1 MRNLLLQLTGR
12 AIRTRVLTFAILLFV
27 PVAFAVH
34 TEQASAAS
42 FDILFECDLGCTTG
56 VDQPVGSFSIEDSIL
71 LDLGNAD
78 SLVDVQSSRVSAF
91 GFTWEHP
98 ASPDFGGTAPQALL
112 DANGDPLALS
122 WSASAAGIGINFKLF
137 DFDTTPPGWACEG
150 DCPVLG
156 GASGTYSVV
165 PVPEP
170 SAVLVFGLGL
180 VVVSPLL
187 RRSR

>member
-1 MRNLLLQLTGR
+1 MRNLLLQLPGR
-12 AIRTRVLTFAILLFV
+12 AIRARVLTFAMLLFV
-27 PVAFAVH
+27 PAAFAVH
-34 TEQASAAS
+34 SEQASAAS

-78 SLVDVQSSRVSAF
+78 SLVDVQSIRVSAF

-98 ASPDFGGTAPQALL
+98 GSPDFFGTAPQALL

-122 WSASAAGIGINFKLF
+122 WTASAAGIGFNIKLF
-137 DFDTTPPGWACEG
+137 DFDTTPPRWACEF
-150 DCPVLG
+150 DCPVFG
-156 GASGTYSVV
+156 GASGTYAVV
-165 PVPEP
+165 SVPEP